1 MVQNI
6 KKSKMPKNDATKLKI
21 GTQTD
26 QIILNTIAFFS
37 RKYRNFFFDL
47 AVFPPEGIMR
57 ILCAK
62 CGHFSHITQTLCIYD
77 VTTNMSHCDKL
88 NVASK

>member
-47 AVFPPEGIMR
+47 AVFPPEGGIYRGNIMDFKMWTF
-57 ILCAK
+57 LAYYANLV
-62 CGHFSHITQTLCIYD
+62 HI
-77 VTTNMSHCDKL
+77 
-88 NVASK
+88 

>member
-26 QIILNTIAFFS
+26 QIILNTIDCI
-37 RKYRNFFFDL
+37 N
-47 AVFPPEGIMR
+47 
-57 ILCAK
+57 
-62 CGHFSHITQTLCIYD
+62 GHHRLLKITWG
-77 VTTNMSHCDKL
+77 
-88 NVASK
+88 